1 MKKAF
6 ISTLL
11 KSCFFIC
18 IIFLSA
24 CGKKEKT
31 ETPKISNKKPPIKV
45 DAYVVVPKSLSQ
57 DIQVPGSLIPF
68 EETEIHSETSG
79 RVTEILFKEGTTVT
93 KGSVLVKLFD
103 GDLMAQYNKLKI
115 QLKVAEQT
123 LGRYE
128 ALLKING
135 VSQQEY
141 DQYKLSVNSLQ
152 ADMQI
157 LETNIEK
164 TRIRAPFNGTLG
176 LRNISLGSYINPQTI
191 ITNIRQVNQLKLDFT
206 VPEKYSNQMKVGSTI
221 KFNLENDNAFY
232 SATIIAT
239 ENNIALDS
247 RSLRVKARVNQFNS
261 KLIAGSFVKVQCNL
275 GTNNAALMIPSEAV
289 IPKARNK
296 QVLVYKDGNA
306 KVEIVKTGIRDSSMI
321 EITSGIHVGDTIL
334 TTGLLSIKPGSP
346 VKLNKIKNL

>member
-1 MKKAF
+1 VKKVFIAAF
-6 ISTLL
+6 L

-18 IIFLSA
+18 IALSS
-24 CGKKEKT
+24 CGKKEKAL
-31 ETPKISNKKPPIKV
+31 EPKLNNKKPLLKV
-45 DAYVVVPKSLSQ
+45 DTFVVVAKSLSQ
-57 DIQVPGSLIPF
+57 DIEVPGSLIPF
-68 EETEIHSETSG
+68 EETEIHPETSG
-79 RVTEILFKEGTTVT
+79 RVTEILFREGSTVT
-93 KGSVLVKLFD
+93 KGTVLVKLFD

-123 LGRYE
+123 LNRYD

-164 TRIRAPFNGTLG
+164 TRIRAPFTGTLG
-176 LRNISLGSYINPQTI
+176 LRNISLGAYINPQTI
-191 ITNIRQVNQLKLDFT
+191 ITSIRQVNQLKLDFT
-206 VPEKYSNQMKVGSTI
+206 VPEKYSSQMKVGSVI
-221 KFNLENDNAFY
+221 KFSLESDNLNHT
-232 SATIIAT
+232 ATIIAT
-239 ENNIALDS
+239 ENNIASDS
-247 RSLRVKARVNQFNS
+247 RSLRVKARVNQSNS
-261 KLIAGSFVKVQCNL
+261 KLIAGAFVKVKCNL

-296 QVLVYKDGNA
+296 QVLLYKDGFA

-321 EITSGIHVGDTIL
+321 EITSGLQIGDTIL
-334 TTGLLSIKPGSP
+334 TTGLLAIKPGAS
-346 VKLNKIKNL
+346 VKLNKIKN